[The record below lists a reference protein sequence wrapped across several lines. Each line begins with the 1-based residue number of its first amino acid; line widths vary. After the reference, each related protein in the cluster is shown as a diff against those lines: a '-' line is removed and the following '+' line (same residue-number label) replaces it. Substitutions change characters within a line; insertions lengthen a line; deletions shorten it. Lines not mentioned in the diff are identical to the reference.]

1 MKGREREREIKH
13 RLNLTGMVLISTM
26 RRVKEINGIERERE
40 REREREQQQIVP
52 YWVVFGVLCFNIT
65 RYP

>member
-26 RRVKEINGIERERE
+26 RRVKEINGIERERD
-40 REREREQQQIVP
+40 REREREQQQIIP
-52 YWVVFGVLCFNIT
+52 Y
-65 RYP
+65 